1 MLKRKIFKILVV
13 IVCVIFLFAFG
24 FYTGFDLVYRLNR
37 NFGPISER
45 IAGNSRSAPTVITE
59 IDRKVSLKPVEEA
72 IEFIFQNAINSF
84 SRQELVNAAIEGILA
99 HIGDKY
105 AEYYSKEDFEAL
117 MESYSGTMSG
127 IGVVVTLDEEERVV
141 VISVIED
148 APASKQD
155 IMPGDVITRV
165 NGEDISGFSLEMV
178 VSLIKGPSGTEV
190 TITIFRPEENRT
202 FEVTIRRAQFYVP
215 NLYSEMIEENIAY
228 IRYVDFQ
235 DKGAEN
241 LDEEIASLID
251 EGAQVLIFDLRNNLG
266 GILSDAI
273 NVCDLFMD
281 EGVIATVKSRDEGEE
296 KVRTYNA
303 TKGKYTEIP
312 VIVLINQFSASSS
325 ELVAGTLQDSERAVL
340 IGVNSLGKGSV
351 QTLNVLSDGSGI
363 KFTMGKYF
371 TSGGNSI
378 EEGGIAPDI
387 FVDLDLAAEQDF
399 QLNRAIE
406 EAKKAIN

>member
-1 MLKRKIFKILVV
+1 MGRSKLFKAVV
-13 IVCVIFLFAFG
+13 IIVCVIFVFAFG
-24 FYTGFDLVYRLNR
+24 FYTGFDLIYRWND
-37 NFGPISER
+37 NFRS
-45 IAGNSRSAPTVITE
+45 IAQRLPGNSTIAPAVMTE

-72 IEFIFQNAINSF
+72 IESIFKNAVQSF
-84 SRQELVNAAIEGILA
+84 TREELVDAAIEGILA
-99 HIGDKY
+99 HIDDKY
-105 AEYYSKEDFEAL
+105 AEYYSKEDFNAL
-117 MESYSGTMSG
+117 MESYRGTMSG
-127 IGVVVTLDEEERVV
+127 IGVVVTLDEEERVIV
-141 VISVIED
+141 VNVIED
-148 APASKQD
+148 APASKID
-155 IMPGDVITRV
+155 IAAGDVITKV
-165 NGEDISGFSLEMV
+165 NGEDISGYSLEMV

-190 TITIFRPEENRT
+190 TITIFRPDENRT
-202 FEVTIRRAQFYVP
+202 LEVVIRRAEFYVP
-215 NLYSEMIEENIAY
+215 NLYSEMIEEEIAY

-241 LDEEIASLID
+241 LDKEIAALID
-251 EGAQVLIFDLRNNLG
+251 DGAKVIIFDLRNNLG

-273 NVCDLFMD
+273 GVCDLFID
-281 EGVIATVKSRDEGEE
+281 QGVIASVKSRDEGEE
-296 KVRTYNA
+296 KVSVYNA

-340 IGVNSLGKGSV
+340 VGVNSLGKGSV

-371 TSGGNSI
+371 TSGGSSI

-387 FVDLDLAAEQDF
+387 FVDLDITAEEDL

-406 EAKKAIN
+406 EARKAIN